1 MANEFRWTESAAL
14 KKRDEIIKAE
24 AEKAIAQ
31 GKTPVELFGTM
42 PVAGTKVP
50 AQSTTYWDVNGN
62 PQTGYIK
69 NGMTFTDEAMTQRVP
84 VGATVQTA
92 GGTFNMTDNGG
103 VPTAATARNQ
113 FLQGTDA
120 AINAYKAA
128 GQIQNERIN
137 SATNAAIA
145 ELNRQKQIAG
155 QNRQDADRAA
165 RDAYRAAA
173 NPFGAMEE
181 QRVRLGLDNSGYA
194 ESSKLRLASDLAAQM
209 TANQRAM
216 NEQLRDID
224 VQIAEARAQGKYEL
238 ANMLEARA
246 QNIMQNQIA
255 KQNTL
260 YSTDMQA
267 MNMAEN
273 TRQFN
278 DQMALEREE
287 IARAET
293 RAKEENKYNLALTFL
308 ENGMDSDFVIN
319 TLGIPAE
326 DVSAMASQIRN
337 QRAQEAALAM
347 AKATRSGSSGG
358 GSPKPSKP
366 VLTFA
371 QVNDAIKN
379 GRITPSVMSA
389 YEYYYG
395 AAYAPGGNE
404 TDYISMALEAQRK
417 SGLSMDDW
425 IDEYAGIWGID
436 NDEDIQAL
444 RMRAMGGGGA
454 PAPTGGGM
462 QTSGEAYNGF
472 GAQYNSIFKSA
483 RDRLERG
490 QSKADIVDYLDRFD
504 VDTLSDAGYR
514 HILEKLFKD
523 ER

>member
-1 MANEFRWTESAAL
+1 MALPTTVWWDKSG
-14 KKRDEIIKAE
+14 
-24 AEKAIAQ
+24 AQ
-31 GKTPVELFGTM
+31 H
-42 PVAGTKVP
+42 
-50 AQSTTYWDVNGN
+50 
-62 PQTGYIK
+62 TGYIK
-69 NGMTFTDEAMTQRVP
+69 DGKTFVDENAQARVP
-84 VGATVQTA
+84 VGATVQTE

-128 GQIQNERIN
+128 GQIQNDRIN

-224 VQIAEARAQGKYEL
+224 VQIAQAKASGQYEL

-246 QNIMQNQIA
+246 QNIMQNQIS
-255 KQNTL
+255 KYNTL

-278 DQMALEREE
+278 EQMAYERELD
-287 IARAET
+287 AREEAL
-293 RAKEENKYNLALTFL
+293 AKEQNKYNLALTFL
-308 ENGMDSDFVIN
+308 ETGMDSDFVIN

-337 QRAQEAALAM
+337 QRAQEAAVAM

-358 GSPKPSKP
+358 GSSKVSKP

-371 QVNDAIKN
+371 QVNEAIEEN
-379 GRITPSVMSA
+379 NITPNVLSA

-395 AAYAPGGNE
+395 EPFKVQTTPEGNNGNTNTNSNTSPLGSKYGVVLATAA
-404 TDYISMALEAQRK
+404 SHQV
-417 SGLSMDDW
+417 
-425 IDEYAGIWGID
+425 
-436 NDEDIQAL
+436 
-444 RMRAMGGGGA
+444 
-454 PAPTGGGM
+454 
-462 QTSGEAYNGF
+462 
-472 GAQYNSIFKSA
+472 
-483 RDRLERG
+483 RG
-490 QSKADIVDYLDRFD
+490 KSKAQIISYLDSISPSEL
-504 VDTLSDAGYR
+504 TDAGYMQ
-514 HILEKLFKD
+514 IVKTLFKD

>member
-1 MANEFRWTESAAL
+1 MAL
-14 KKRDEIIKAE
+14 
-24 AEKAIAQ
+24 
-31 GKTPVELFGTM
+31 P
-42 PVAGTKVP
+42 
-50 AQSTTYWDVNGN
+50 TTVWWDKNGS
-62 PQTGYIK
+62 QHTGYIK
-69 NGMTFTDEAMTQRVP
+69 DGKTFVDENAQARVP

-92 GGTFNMTDNGG
+92 GGTFKMTDNGG

-128 GQIQNERIN
+128 GQIQNDRIN

-194 ESSKLRLASDLAAQM
+194 ESSKLRLASDLAAQL

-224 VQIAEARAQGKYEL
+224 VQIAEAKASGQYEL

-260 YSTDMQA
+260 YSTDIQA

-278 DQMALEREE
+278 EQMDLEREE
-287 IARAET
+287 IARAEA
-293 RAKEENKYNLALTFL
+293 RAKEQNKYNLALTFL
-308 ENGMDSDFVIN
+308 ENGMDSDFVIK

-337 QRAQEAALAM
+337 QRAQEAAVAM

-358 GSPKPSKP
+358 GSGKEAKP

-371 QVNDAIKN
+371 QVNEAIEEN
-379 GRITPSVMSA
+379 NITPNVLSA

-395 AAYAPGGNE
+395 EPFKVQTTPEGNNGNTNTNSNTSPLGSDYTRIFAGAA
-404 TDYISMALEAQRK
+404 
-417 SGLSMDDW
+417 
-425 IDEYAGIWGID
+425 
-436 NDEDIQAL
+436 
-444 RMRAMGGGGA
+444 
-454 PAPTGGGM
+454 GM
-462 QTSGEAYNGF
+462 QV
-472 GAQYNSIFKSA
+472 
-483 RDRLERG
+483 RG
-490 QSKADIVDYLDRFD
+490 NNKKKIVDYLDTFGED
-504 VDTLSDAGYR
+504 QLSDSGYQQIVR
-514 HILEKLFKD
+514 TLFPD

>member
-1 MANEFRWTESAAL
+1 MALPTTVWWDKNG
-14 KKRDEIIKAE
+14 
-24 AEKAIAQ
+24 AQ
-31 GKTPVELFGTM
+31 H
-42 PVAGTKVP
+42 
-50 AQSTTYWDVNGN
+50 
-62 PQTGYIK
+62 TGYIK
-69 NGMTFTDEAMTQRVP
+69 DGKTFVDENAQARVP

-92 GGTFNMTDNGG
+92 GGTFKMTDNGG

-128 GQIQNERIN
+128 GQIQNDRIN

-165 RDAYRAAA
+165 RDAYRAAG

-194 ESSKLRLASDLAAQM
+194 ESSKLRLASDLAAQL

-224 VQIAEARAQGKYEL
+224 VQIAEAKASGQYEL

-278 DQMALEREE
+278 DQMAYERESD
-287 IARAET
+287 ARAEAS
-293 RAKEENKYNLALTFL
+293 AKEQNKYNLALTFL
-308 ENGMDSDFVIN
+308 ENGMDSDFVIS

-337 QRAQEAALAM
+337 QRAQEAAVAM

-358 GSPKPSKP
+358 GNGTSKNTND
-366 VLTFA
+366 VLATMLSF
-371 QVNDAIKN
+371 ND
-379 GRITPSVMSA
+379 
-389 YEYYYG
+389 
-395 AAYAPGGNE
+395 
-404 TDYISMALEAQRK
+404 D
-417 SGLSMDDW
+417 
-425 IDEYAGIWGID
+425 
-436 NDEDIQAL
+436 
-444 RMRAMGGGGA
+444 
-454 PAPTGGGM
+454 
-462 QTSGEAYNGF
+462 
-472 GAQYNSIFKSA
+472 
-483 RDRLERG
+483 
-490 QSKADIVDYLDRFD
+490 SKARAYLLTLNKFDEAERDEMMELYDATKEATGRTATPKVEGTNTPANPNTSALGSKYGVVLATAASNQVRGKSKEQIVAYLDNISPAEL
-504 VDTLSDAGYR
+504 TDAGYMQIVR
-514 HILEKLFKD
+514 TLFKD

>member
-1 MANEFRWTESAAL
+1 
-14 KKRDEIIKAE
+14 
-24 AEKAIAQ
+24 
-31 GKTPVELFGTM
+31 
-42 PVAGTKVP
+42 
-50 AQSTTYWDVNGN
+50 
-62 PQTGYIK
+62 
-69 NGMTFTDEAMTQRVP
+69 MTFTDEAMTQRVP
-84 VGATVQTA
+84 VGSTVQTA
-92 GGTFNMTDNGG
+92 GGTFKMTDNGG

-128 GQIQNERIN
+128 GQIQNDRIN

-194 ESSKLRLASDLAAQM
+194 ESSKLRLASDLAAQL

-260 YSTDMQA
+260 YSSDMQA

-278 DQMALEREE
+278 DQMALERESM
-287 IARAET
+287 ARAEA
-293 RAKEENKYNLALTFL
+293 RANEENKYNLALTFL

-347 AKATRSGSSGG
+347 AKATRSGGSGG
-358 GSPKPSKP
+358 GSQKEAKP

-379 GRITPSVMSA
+379 GRITPAVMSA

-404 TDYISMALEAQRK
+404 TDYISMAYDAQRK
-417 SGLSMDDW
+417 SGKSMDEW
-425 IDEYAGIWGID
+425 IDEFAGIWGLTNAD
-436 NDEDIQAL
+436 KQELRKRAL
-444 RMRAMGGGGA
+444 TGESPSGGGGNISEYGSSFA
-454 PAPTGGGM
+454 
-462 QTSGEAYNGF
+462 
-472 GAQYNSIFKSA
+472 SIWNTA
-483 RDRLERG
+483 RDIFDRTK
-490 QSKADIVDYLDRFD
+490 SKTDVVDYLDGKSEKSLTD
-504 VDTLSDAGYR
+504 EGYR
-514 HILEKLFKD
+514 AILERLFKD
-523 ER
+523 ESSEKNEEIRLPSEEEPEQRK

>member
-1 MANEFRWTESAAL
+1 MAL
-14 KKRDEIIKAE
+14 
-24 AEKAIAQ
+24 
-31 GKTPVELFGTM
+31 P
-42 PVAGTKVP
+42 
-50 AQSTTYWDVNGN
+50 TTVWWDKNGR
-62 PQTGYIK
+62 QHMGYIK
-69 NGMTFTDEAMTQRVP
+69 DGKTFVDENAQARVP

-92 GGTFNMTDNGG
+92 GGTFKMTDNGG

-128 GQIQNERIN
+128 GQIQNDRIN

-194 ESSKLRLASDLAAQM
+194 ESSKLRLASDYAAQL

-216 NEQLRDID
+216 NDQLRDID
-224 VQIAEARAQGKYEL
+224 VQIAEAKASGQYEL

-278 DQMALEREE
+278 DQMEYNKVRDQREWDYS
-287 IARAET
+287 IAQDEYNKKLAKAEV
-293 RAKEENKYNLALTFL
+293 LAQFGNFDGFRDIGYTP
-308 ENGMDSDFVIN
+308 EQVNMMK
-319 TLGIPAE
+319 
-326 DVSAMASQIRN
+326 SAYDAQK
-337 QRAQEAALAM
+337 AQEAALAM
-347 AKATRSGSSGG
+347 AKATRSGSGGG
-358 GSPKPSKP
+358 GSGTSKNTND
-366 VLTFA
+366 VLATMLSF
-371 QVNDAIKN
+371 ND
-379 GRITPSVMSA
+379 
-389 YEYYYG
+389 
-395 AAYAPGGNE
+395 
-404 TDYISMALEAQRK
+404 D
-417 SGLSMDDW
+417 
-425 IDEYAGIWGID
+425 
-436 NDEDIQAL
+436 
-444 RMRAMGGGGA
+444 
-454 PAPTGGGM
+454 
-462 QTSGEAYNGF
+462 
-472 GAQYNSIFKSA
+472 
-483 RDRLERG
+483 
-490 QSKADIVDYLDRFD
+490 SKARAYLLTLNKFDEAERDEMMELYEATKEATGRTATPKVEGTNTPANPNTSALGSKYGVVLATAASNQVRGKSKEQIVAYLDSISPAEL
-504 VDTLSDAGYR
+504 TDAGYMQIVR
-514 HILEKLFKD
+514 TLFKD

>member
-1 MANEFRWTESAAL
+1 MAL
-14 KKRDEIIKAE
+14 
-24 AEKAIAQ
+24 
-31 GKTPVELFGTM
+31 P
-42 PVAGTKVP
+42 
-50 AQSTTYWDVNGN
+50 TTVWWDKNGS
-62 PQTGYIK
+62 QHTGYIK
-69 NGMTFTDEAMTQRVP
+69 DGKTFVDENATARVP

-92 GGTFNMTDNGG
+92 GGTFKMTDNGG

-128 GQIQNERIN
+128 GQIQNDRIN

-224 VQIAEARAQGKYEL
+224 VQIAQAKASGQYEL

-246 QNIMQNQIA
+246 QIIMQNQIA

-278 DQMALEREE
+278 DQMDYNKEQDQKEWDYQL
-287 IARAET
+287 ARDEYNKKLAKAEV
-293 RAKEENKYNLALTFL
+293 LAQF
-308 ENGMDSDFVIN
+308 GIFDGFGD
-319 TLGIPAE
+319 LGYTPEQVNMMKKAY
-326 DVSAMASQIRN
+326 DA
-337 QRAQEAALAM
+337 QRAQEAAAAM

-358 GSPKPSKP
+358 GSGKAAKP

-371 QVNDAIKN
+371 QVNEAIEEKN
-379 GRITPSVMSA
+379 ITPNVLSA

-395 AAYAPGGNE
+395 EPFKVQTTPEGNNGNTNTNSNTSPLGSDYMRILAGAA
-404 TDYISMALEAQRK
+404 
-417 SGLSMDDW
+417 
-425 IDEYAGIWGID
+425 
-436 NDEDIQAL
+436 
-444 RMRAMGGGGA
+444 
-454 PAPTGGGM
+454 GM
-462 QTSGEAYNGF
+462 QV
-472 GAQYNSIFKSA
+472 
-483 RDRLERG
+483 RG
-490 QSKADIVDYLDRFD
+490 NNKKKIVDYLDTFGKD
-504 VDTLSDAGYR
+504 QLSDLGYQQIAR
-514 HILEKLFKD
+514 KLFPD

>member
-1 MANEFRWTESAAL
+1 MAL
-14 KKRDEIIKAE
+14 
-24 AEKAIAQ
+24 
-31 GKTPVELFGTM
+31 P
-42 PVAGTKVP
+42 
-50 AQSTTYWDVNGN
+50 TTVWWDKNGN
-62 PQTGYIK
+62 QHTGYIK
-69 NGMTFTDEAMTQRVP
+69 DGKTFVDENAQARVP

-92 GGTFNMTDNGG
+92 GGTFKMTDNGG

-128 GQIQNERIN
+128 GQIQNDRIN

-181 QRVRLGLDNSGYA
+181 QRVRLGLDNSGYE
-194 ESSKLRLASDLAAQM
+194 ESSKLRLASDLAAQL

-224 VQIAEARAQGKYEL
+224 VQIAEAKASGQYEL

-260 YSTDMQA
+260 YSTDIQA

-278 DQMALEREE
+278 DQMAYERESD
-287 IARAET
+287 ARAEAS
-293 RAKEENKYNLALTFL
+293 AKEQNKYNLALTFL

-347 AKATRSGSSGG
+347 AKATRSGGSGKTT
-358 GSPKPSKP
+358 KPI
-366 VLTFA
+366 LTFA
-371 QVNDAIKN
+371 QVNEAIEEN
-379 GRITPSVMSA
+379 NITPNVLSA

-395 AAYAPGGNE
+395 VPFE
-404 TDYISMALEAQRK
+404 EKTDPEDEEENNQENASENQRK
-417 SGLSMDDW
+417 SELGSKYGVVLATAASNQVR
-425 IDEYAGIWGID
+425 G
-436 NDEDIQAL
+436 
-444 RMRAMGGGGA
+444 
-454 PAPTGGGM
+454 
-462 QTSGEAYNGF
+462 
-472 GAQYNSIFKSA
+472 KSKK
-483 RDRLERG
+483 
-490 QSKADIVDYLDRFD
+490 QIVAYLDSISPAEL
-504 VDTLSDAGYR
+504 TDAGYIQIVR
-514 HILEKLFKD
+514 TLFKD

>member
-1 MANEFRWTESAAL
+1 MANTWRWTNAN
-14 KKRDEIIKAE
+14 AE
-24 AEKAIAQ
+24 ARRDKYIEDEAKKAAEE
-31 GKTPVELFGTM
+31 GRSPKELFGTM
-42 PVAGTKVP
+42 PVAGTRVP
-50 AQSTTYWDVNGN
+50 AQNATYWDVNGN

-92 GGTFNMTDNGG
+92 GGTFKMTDNGG

-128 GQIQNERIN
+128 GRIQNDRIN

-155 QNRQDADRAA
+155 QNREDADRAA

-194 ESSKLRLASDLAAQM
+194 ESSKLRLASDLAAQL

-216 NEQLRDID
+216 DEQLRDID
-224 VQIAEARAQGKYEL
+224 VQIAEARASGQYEL

-278 DQMALEREE
+278 DQMAYERESD
-287 IARAET
+287 AREEAL
-293 RAKEENKYNLALTFL
+293 AKEQNKYNLALTFL

-347 AKATRSGSSGG
+347 AKATRSVSSG

-404 TDYISMALEAQRK
+404 TDYISMAYDAQRK

-425 IDEYAGIWGID
+425 IDKYAGSWGID

-454 PAPTGGGM
+454 PAPVGNGNYYDVIREQLGLEGSSDEQIATLARMGVITAADDGSTWSM
-462 QTSGEAYNGF
+462 DWSKLVEAMGQ
-472 GAQYNSIFKSA
+472 GA
-483 RDRLERG
+483 
-490 QSKADIVDYLDRFD
+490 KAAL
-504 VDTLSDAGYR
+504 
-514 HILEKLFKD
+514 K
-523 ER
+523 